1 MSAKRLGLL
10 LTLTIIATTVDWVVL
25 SNNWVFPLYHYL
37 GWTTVWLLVFFI
49 MQKRWLDSIV
59 TVAII
64 SVIED
69 FFYLTYGSLI
79 GARAFYP
86 LYCHAWIPDVYGS
99 WAAFLGQDWLGMPSC
114 YFIISAVTITYVLL
128 KERRATKLIIDNGR
142 IIWLFS
148 LPFRKKHY
156 GLAFLKWQPTENSKS
171 VR

>member
-25 SNNWVFPLYHYL
+25 SNNWVFPGYHYL

-59 TVAII
+59 TVAMI

-69 FFYLTYGSLI
+69 FLYLTYGSLI
-79 GARAFYP
+79 GARTFYP

-99 WAAFLGQDWLGMPSC
+99 WAELGCFPGP
-114 YFIISAVTITYVLL
+114 
-128 KERRATKLIIDNGR
+128 
-142 IIWLFS
+142 
-148 LPFRKKHY
+148 
-156 GLAFLKWQPTENSKS
+156 GLAGHALLLLYHFSSHYYICITERTPSDEAYY
-171 VR
+171 